1 MFPQKIL
8 PPISA
13 ILKQSWS
20 LYQNTLTYCFSLN
33 FLLAL
38 FSILPILLIPELQ
51 NPPTPEVFQK
61 GLQIFAPYLPF
72 YVFGL
77 VISNAAI
84 FYRVGYLMQDKVISL
99 SQTYSF
105 VLTKLF
111 PLLGATILFGFA
123 VGIGFLAL
131 FVPGLIFATYLMFY
145 QPLVLFANAG
155 MFEAIE
161 KSYLLVKGKLGYSI
175 IIGAVAISIV
185 PFASTILQIAFEVIG
200 INLPFELSLAVEV
213 LLNAFLASFFH
224 CTLLVFYRTLINFH
238 QIKVSDSFV
247 A

>member
-8 PPISA
+8 PPISDV
-13 ILKQSWS
+13 LKQSWL
-20 LYQNTLTYCFSLN
+20 LYQNTLTYCFYLN

-61 GLQIFAPYLPF
+61 GLQIFVPYLPF

-77 VISNAAI
+77 VIFNAAI
-84 FYRVGYLMQDKVISL
+84 FYRVGYLMQDKVIPL
-99 SQTYSF
+99 SQIYGF

-145 QPLVLFANAG
+145 QPLVLFANTG

-175 IIGAVAISIV
+175 IIGAVAISVV
-185 PFASTILQIAFEVIG
+185 PFWSTFLQIFLETIDVT
-200 INLPFELSLAVEV
+200 LPFELSLAFEV
-213 LLNAFLASFFH
+213 LLNTFLASFFH
-224 CTLLVFYRTLINFH
+224 CTLLVFYGVLINLH
-238 QIKVSDSFV
+238 QVKISDSFV